1 MTKVTRPVRRET
13 GYSYR
18 GRPIML
24 LLEEGG
30 KLIRLR
36 EKGRRRWF
44 TISIETVFWLAV
56 RTVPSDRVDVL
67 SVSFSQRDH
76 PNPVRVVSSSPSPRT
91 RPSAATRRCAR
102 TCSRADPQ
110 ARSRRRSVTPP
121 RR

>member
-56 RTVPSDRVDVL
+56 RTETEAEK
-67 SVSFSQRDH
+67 Q
-76 PNPVRVVSSSPSPRT
+76 
-91 RPSAATRRCAR
+91 
-102 TCSRADPQ
+102 
-110 ARSRRRSVTPP
+110 RRREE
-121 RR
+121 RRQKRAASR

>member
-44 TISIETVFWLAV
+44 TITS
-56 RTVPSDRVDVL
+56 
-67 SVSFSQRDH
+67 
-76 PNPVRVVSSSPSPRT
+76 
-91 RPSAATRRCAR
+91 
-102 TCSRADPQ
+102 
-110 ARSRRRSVTPP
+110 
-121 RR
+121 